1 MAALVSRQR
10 CHKVATIAGDKSKKM
25 IDQFKRVYGIDGVA
39 PSVCSVRGGG
49 YMVKPCDN
57 NYDYL

>member
-39 PSVCSVRGGG
+39 PSVCSVRGGD
-49 YMVKPCDN
+49 MVKPFDN